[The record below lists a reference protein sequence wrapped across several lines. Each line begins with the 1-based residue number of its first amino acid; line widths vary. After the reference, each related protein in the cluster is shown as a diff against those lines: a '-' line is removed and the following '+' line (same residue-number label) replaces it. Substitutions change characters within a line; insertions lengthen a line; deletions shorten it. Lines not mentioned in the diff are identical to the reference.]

1 MPKKLAPGIYVYNS
15 DQLSNC
21 IDAIKNN
28 IELFLTDGALVSKNV
43 GGKPQSSYV
52 DTNIRKVK
60 VFSVGKISLCHQDD
74 PINIFNRNLEK
85 IGDECLNSY
94 RTIHAMDALLK
105 NHEWQVMKYDEGS
118 FFKNHIDDSAA
129 YSRTVSVIAY
139 FNDDYDGGE
148 IEFPGFDVSY
158 KPQSGDIL
166 IFPSS
171 FIYNHSVKEITSG
184 VRYAAV
190 NWFSYAKPNK

>member
-1 MPKKLAPGIYVYNS
+1 MQKKLAPGIYVYNS
-15 DQLSNC
+15 DQFSNC

-28 IELFLTDGALVSKNV
+28 IEPFLTDGALVSKNV
-43 GGKPQSSYV
+43 ENKPQDSYV
-52 DTNIRKVK
+52 DTSIRKVK
-60 VFSVGKISLCHQDD
+60 VFSVASILSCHQDD
-74 PINIFNRNLEK
+74 PINVFSRNLEK
-85 IGDECLNSY
+85 IGAEHLNSY
-94 RTIHAMDALLK
+94 RKIHAMGNLSK
-105 NHEWQVMKYDEGS
+105 NHEWQVMKYDKGS

-129 YSRTVSVIAY
+129 YSRTVSVVVY

-171 FIYNHSVKEITSG
+171 FIYNHNVKEITRG
-184 VRYAAV
+184 IRYAAV
-190 NWFSYAKPNK
+190 NWFSYTKLNK

>member
-15 DQLSNC
+15 DQFSNC
-21 IDAIKNN
+21 IDSIKNN
-28 IELFLTDGALVSKNV
+28 IELFLTDGTLASGDVEN
-43 GGKPQSSYV
+43 KPQGSYV

-60 VFSVGKISLCHQDD
+60 VFSVGSVSSCHQDD
-74 PINIFNRNLEK
+74 PINVFSRNLEK
-85 IGDECLNSY
+85 IAGEYLDFY
-94 RTIHAMDALLK
+94 RVTHNMKNLLK

-118 FFKNHIDDSAA
+118 FFKNHIDDSAE
-129 YSRTVSVIAY
+129 YSRTVSVIVY
-139 FNDDYDGGE
+139 FNDGYDGGE

>member
-1 MPKKLAPGIYVYNS
+1 MSKKLAPGIYVYNS
-15 DQLSNC
+15 DTISNC

-28 IELFLTDGALVSKNV
+28 IELFLTDGSLASRNAEN
-43 GGKPQSSYV
+43 KPQDSYV
-52 DTNIRKVK
+52 DFSIRKVK
-60 VFSVGKISLCHQDD
+60 VFSVGAVSSCHQDD
-74 PINIFNRNLEK
+74 PINVFSRNLEK
-85 IGDECLNSY
+85 IGGECLNAY
-94 RTIHAMDALLK
+94 RTIHAMGSLLK

-171 FIYNHSVKEITSG
+171 FIYNHNVKEITSG